1 MDNAEITA
9 ALKVWRDG
17 LVQLT
22 GMSRLIKFRPTKT
35 GAVVVQ
41 APAADAVYSGV
52 RGNTV
57 WSFRGSPE
65 EGDEDT
71 EVPTQV
77 SGRVLEVAR
86 PHKELGPVLRNLM
99 RKADTEYLDR
109 GLHVL
114 YLAVGMLHWA
124 ELDGTPMQS
133 PVLLL
138 PVTLESDGP
147 RSIPHLR
154 SADEDAVINPAL
166 VLRMQEFGVTIP
178 TFDDLED
185 ESLDGLF
192 GAVTG
197 AVGGRSGWEIKPTVV
212 LSTFTFHKEAM
223 YRDLIDN
230 QAAIAAHPLVRAL
243 ATKNPAWF
251 SITRGRRR

>member
-1 MDNAEITA
+1 M
-9 ALKVWRDG
+9 
-17 LVQLT
+17 
-22 GMSRLIKFRPTKT
+22 
-35 GAVVVQ
+35 
-41 APAADAVYSGV
+41 YSGV

-147 RSIPHLR
+147 DPFRTSAAPTKTPSSTRPSCCGCRSSGSPSRR
-154 SADEDAVINPAL
+154 STTS
-166 VLRMQEFGVTIP
+166 RT
-178 TFDDLED
+178 
-185 ESLDGLF
+185 SRW
-192 GAVTG
+192 TG
-197 AVGGRSGWEIKPTVV
+197 CSARSPGR
-212 LSTFTFHKEAM
+212 
-223 YRDLIDN
+223 
-230 QAAIAAHPLVRAL
+230 
-243 ATKNPAWF
+243 
-251 SITRGRRR
+251 